1 MKALLGALAIVT
13 SGAVLLAEC
22 PPINLAE
29 EVRSTPI
36 MVRAV
41 VRTSSVLADLDA
53 CAQDRGPRLIGDA
66 ENPCRYSF
74 SVEVKEVLKGTV
86 TEKYL
91 SFRYAYFSRSETYT
105 FNVGDEYLFAVDR
118 VERGGPSKLHSTAC
132 GLGGVPVTNHEAVQ
146 NLERLVRQSE

>member
-1 MKALLGALAIVT
+1 MKVIVAALTVVT
-13 SGAVLLAEC
+13 IPQVLLAEC
-22 PPINLAE
+22 PGYNLAE

-41 VRTSSVLADLDA
+41 VRTGSVVTDLDD
-53 CAQDRGPRLIGDA
+53 CAQQRGPRLLRDA

-86 TEKYL
+86 TEKHL
-91 SFRYAYFSRSETYT
+91 SFRYAYFSRNETYT

-118 VERGGPSKLHSTAC
+118 VERGGAAKLHSTSC
-132 GLGGVPVTNHEAVQ
+132 GLGGVPVTNTEAVQ
-146 NLERLVRQSE
+146 DLERLVR